1 MVDLGNKVVVITGG
15 AGLIG
20 SSFVEHVARCGGIP
34 IIAEINDSCAKEVQ
48 ARLSKKLSTDK
59 IYSFKCDITDEESIS
74 IMLNAL
80 IDKFGTVD
88 VLVNNAY
95 PRNKNFGRHFFD
107 VEYKDFAENIG
118 LNVGGYFLAA
128 KVFSKYF
135 LEQGH
140 GNIINIASI
149 YGVVPPRFEIYEGT
163 KMSNS
168 VEYSAIKAGV
178 IHLTKYIAKYVKGN
192 NIRVNSLS
200 LGGILDNQPQSFL
213 DNYKKYCLNKGMLL
227 PDDVAGTLIFLI
239 SDASEFVNGQ
249 NIIVDDGFTL

>member
-1 MVDLGNKVVVITGG
+1 
-15 AGLIG
+15 
-20 SSFVEHVARCGGIP
+20 
-34 IIAEINDSCAKEVQ
+34 
-48 ARLSKKLSTDK
+48 
-59 IYSFKCDITDEESIS
+59 
-74 IMLNAL
+74 
-80 IDKFGTVD
+80 
-88 VLVNNAY
+88 
-95 PRNKNFGRHFFD
+95 
-107 VEYKDFAENIG
+107 
-118 LNVGGYFLAA
+118 
-128 KVFSKYF
+128 
-135 LEQGH
+135 
-140 GNIINIASI
+140 
-149 YGVVPPRFEIYEGT
+149 
-163 KMSNS
+163 MSNS